1 MGSLIVR
8 MKILPNDV
16 DIKTDNLIESIKAKL
31 PERMTVRKALDEPIA
46 FGLVA
51 VIVDIQIDEKEG
63 LMDALEGAVRSS
75 DLVSQADVIG
85 VSRDSTSLK

>member
-1 MGSLIVR
+1 
-8 MKILPNDV
+8 
-16 DIKTDNLIESIKAKL
+16 
-31 PERMTVRKALDEPIA
+31 MTVRKALDEPIA